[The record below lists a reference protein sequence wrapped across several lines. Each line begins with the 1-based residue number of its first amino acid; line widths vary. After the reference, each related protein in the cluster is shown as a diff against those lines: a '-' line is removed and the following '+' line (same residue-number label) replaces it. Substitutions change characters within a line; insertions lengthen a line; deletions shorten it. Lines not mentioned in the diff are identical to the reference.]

1 MEPQQAPHPG
11 RPDYTL
17 PQFEG
22 LVNLIIG
29 NSGLTRDEAIEAL
42 NNQWDLQHPDDEQQ
56 QQQNHG
62 NGEAERIPEAAGDAA
77 DNGKNPFA
85 FDPDLMVSSSL
96 QLRPLDY
103 ALKRLEAFKYVPLWY
118 FTREG
123 LAEAATMI
131 RIADE
136 VNEPLVIAREDEGMV
151 TLKPVHAV
159 GPFKNAKPDTTLLFN
174 DLLFAKNVCLRCIEE
189 AKWGNEVVDSY
200 NWFFHRIENHELR
213 QEGACGE
220 KTLVRYA
227 AHTRQD
233 WHDKMAQKHG
243 FNIATINE
251 NLVAKFA
258 RQLDSQD
265 VQAGLSKVIPNLP
278 RC

>member
-42 NNQWDLQHPDDEQQ
+42 NNQWDLQHPNNEQQ

-62 NGEAERIPEAAGDAA
+62 NGEAERIPEVAGNAA

-85 FDPDLMVSSSL
+85 FDSDLTVSSSL

-103 ALKRLEAFKYVPLWY
+103 TLKRLEAFKYVPLWY
-118 FTREG
+118 FTRKG
-123 LAEAATMI
+123 LAEAATVI

-136 VNEPLVIAREDEGMV
+136 VNKPLAIAR
-151 TLKPVHAV
+151 
-159 GPFKNAKPDTTLLFN
+159 
-174 DLLFAKNVCLRCIEE
+174 
-189 AKWGNEVVDSY
+189 
-200 NWFFHRIENHELR
+200 
-213 QEGACGE
+213 
-220 KTLVRYA
+220 
-227 AHTRQD
+227 
-233 WHDKMAQKHG
+233 
-243 FNIATINE
+243 
-251 NLVAKFA
+251 
-258 RQLDSQD
+258 
-265 VQAGLSKVIPNLP
+265 
-278 RC
+278 